1 MRLGEVHMRQTEL
14 MNMQDMI
21 SFESY
26 DRWISDNRDAESD
39 THRPACRYIRD
50 ICEESGYEPTGSDMG
65 ELEGEL
71 MFCIEQYS
79 KLLYAYY
86 RDAGVSTMAEADAVS
101 IMATMNED
109 MNNDLIVF

>member
-1 MRLGEVHMRQTEL
+1 MRQTEL
-14 MNMQDMI
+14 LNIQEAI
-21 SFESY
+21 SFEGY
-26 DRWISDNRDAESD
+26 DRWITMNRDEECSG
-39 THRPACRYIRD
+39 HRPAYRYIRD
-50 ICEESGYEPTGSDMG
+50 ICEENGYEPTGSDMS

-86 RDAGVSTMAEADAVS
+86 RDAGVSTMEEADAVS

>member
-1 MRLGEVHMRQTEL
+1 M
-14 MNMQDMI
+14 
-21 SFESY
+21 S
-26 DRWISDNRDAESD
+26 
-39 THRPACRYIRD
+39 
-50 ICEESGYEPTGSDMG
+50 

-86 RDAGVSTMAEADAVS
+86 RDAGVSTMEEADAVS
-101 IMATMNED
+101 IMATMQED

>member
-1 MRLGEVHMRQTEL
+1 MRQTEL
-14 MNMQDMI
+14 LNIQEAI
-21 SFESY
+21 SFEGY
-26 DRWISDNRDAESD
+26 DRWITLNRDEEDS
-39 THRPACRYIRD
+39 HRPAYRYIRD
-50 ICEESGYEPTGSDMG
+50 ICEENGYEPTGSDMS

-86 RDAGVSTMAEADAVS
+86 RDAGVSTMEEADAVS
-101 IMATMNED
+101 IMATMQED

>member
-1 MRLGEVHMRQTEL
+1 MRQTEL
-14 MNMQDMI
+14 LNIQEAI
-21 SFESY
+21 SFEGY
-26 DRWISDNRDAESD
+26 DRWITLNRDEEDS
-39 THRPACRYIRD
+39 HRPAYRYIRD
-50 ICEESGYEPTGSDMG
+50 ICEENGYEPTGSDMS

-86 RDAGVSTMAEADAVS
+86 RDAVVSTMEEADAVS
-101 IMATMNED
+101 IMATMQED